1 MRIET
6 KCANFIRITNEI
18 KRISR
23 KFQSL
28 NIDNF
33 QTKYP
38 VVFYFSL
45 LLILLRNRN
54 KLQNEIFHFFGQEY
68 LKFKKEISRKIENSN
83 IPLEKRRVH
92 TKMERREPKI
102 IPGCFDIT
110 TYSRINNIKFL
121 ILNIKYSIHPNV
133 IQITESS
140 YGKLFFHYSYCP

>member
-1 MRIET
+1 ML
-6 KCANFIRITNEI
+6 

-54 KLQNEIFHFFGQEY
+54 KLQNEIFHSFGQEY
-68 LKFKKEISRKIENSN
+68 SKFKKEIARKIENSN
-83 IPLEKRRVH
+83 IPLEERRVH

-102 IPGCFDIT
+102 IPGCFEVT
-110 TYSRINNIKFL
+110 TYPRINNIKFV

-133 IQITESS
+133 IQIAESS
-140 YGKLFFHYSYCP
+140 YGKPFLHYSYCP